1 MSSPNKLTLNTNP
14 LQYKRARSKGVNKIS
29 KISRVSK
36 IKKIATNDK
45 NTENMEYSP
54 FKMKGASLYRSPAKK
69 YKSPAKDTGAE
80 YNKKAKA
87 ESPSGRG
94 LSAATIK
101 AHDEGHAT
109 KWNPDHSDK
118 KAKKE
123 ASPAKKKTDPPKRE
137 TSWWKGEEGLIPDE
151 LQPGVKRPKVK
162 DTSKF
167 AKKTNKPTRAESRP
181 VR

>member
-29 KISRVSK
+29 KISKVSK

-45 NTENMEYSP
+45 NTENMGYSP
-54 FKMKGASLYRSPAKK
+54 FKMKGASLYR
-69 YKSPAKDTGAE
+69 SPAKDTGAE

-94 LSAATIK
+94 LSESTIK

-109 KWNPDHSDK
+109 KWKPGTHEDKTATKKSPMKDSKSDYDSSGQWKTLEERESNAKHNKAHQGGLSEDHKS
-118 KAKKE
+118 
-123 ASPAKKKTDPPKRE
+123 SKKK
-137 TSWWKGEEGLIPDE
+137 
-151 LQPGVKRPKVK
+151 K
-162 DTSKF
+162 DK
-167 AKKTNKPTRAESRP
+167 
-181 VR
+181 